1 MEESLYFNPIRFDS
15 EKTLPPLFNF
25 PFNHDP
31 NEVSLLA
38 AEHLKKELKTKEFN
52 HNFNLLGKMFG
63 VLIVERL
70 NGEFGF
76 LKAYSGKLDNN
87 FSPIGYVPPVF
98 DVHHKDGFF
107 KVKEKLIEA
116 LTEEIAVL
124 ESSSKYLSLE
134 DSVLEKREL
143 VKEALVHK
151 KQYLKS
157 RKEDRKKQRALY
169 KDGSSEHKSLNE
181 SLNEQSKKDQIVYKK
196 EKRDLKKELN
206 ILEDLLQKEK
216 NIITDK
222 KSKRKAISSQLQ
234 HDVFENYSFLNT
246 NKEEKNLIELF
257 EETAFKLPPSGAG
270 ECCAPRLLQYAHINN
285 LRPVCFT
292 EFWWGASPDS
302 EVRVHNQHYPA
313 CRGKCAPI
321 LKHMLEGVSVEANP
335 LNDYTEIDMLN
346 VLYEDNAVVVVDK
359 PAGILSVPG
368 KEMSY
373 SLTSLIKAQ
382 FPNIEGPGLVHRLD
396 YETSGIV
403 LVAKN
408 LDHYRVL
415 QKQFESRTIKK
426 KYVALLQNPL
436 EKNKGEIDLP
446 LRVDIY
452 NRPRQLVCFEHGK
465 KAITE
470 YEQVNHS
477 KKGARV
483 EFFPITGRTHQ
494 LRVHSA
500 HKSGLNNPILGD
512 SLYGTSNQRLY
523 LHATMLVFKHPVS
536 GEEVKI
542 NSKVPF

>member
-87 FSPIGYVPPVF
+87 FSPIGYVHPVF

-246 NKEEKNLIELF
+246 NKEF
-257 EETAFKLPPSGAG
+257 
-270 ECCAPRLLQYAHINN
+270 
-285 LRPVCFT
+285 
-292 EFWWGASPDS
+292 
-302 EVRVHNQHYPA
+302 
-313 CRGKCAPI
+313 
-321 LKHMLEGVSVEANP
+321 
-335 LNDYTEIDMLN
+335 
-346 VLYEDNAVVVVDK
+346 
-359 PAGILSVPG
+359 
-368 KEMSY
+368 
-373 SLTSLIKAQ
+373 
-382 FPNIEGPGLVHRLD
+382 
-396 YETSGIV
+396 
-403 LVAKN
+403 
-408 LDHYRVL
+408 
-415 QKQFESRTIKK
+415 
-426 KYVALLQNPL
+426 
-436 EKNKGEIDLP
+436 KNKNTLIL
-446 LRVDIY
+446 L
-452 NRPRQLVCFEHGK
+452 
-465 KAITE
+465 
-470 YEQVNHS
+470 
-477 KKGARV
+477 
-483 EFFPITGRTHQ
+483 EF
-494 LRVHSA
+494 
-500 HKSGLNNPILGD
+500 
-512 SLYGTSNQRLY
+512 
-523 LHATMLVFKHPVS
+523 
-536 GEEVKI
+536 
-542 NSKVPF
+542 